1 MALIQTLKRHLLLT
15 YFVLAF
21 VLTWACWI
29 PLATSDA
36 FNDTAPPARL
46 LLLWPLGNIIPSLV
60 GIMLTALFMLSC
72 CCLSLCFCL

>member
-1 MALIQTLKRHLLLT
+1 MALIQTLKRHPLLT

-36 FNDTAPPARL
+36 FASEGTAAFQF
-46 LLLWPLGNIIPSLV
+46 I
-60 GIMLTALFMLSC
+60 ALMAFGEHHA
-72 CCLSLCFCL
+72 